1 MGFTRKDMGKYGF
14 LSTQVV
20 DSNERGLKSL
30 MPITYYDCNEVITKW
45 KPPHQGL
52 LHTFLLDKEL

>member
-1 MGFTRKDMGKYGF
+1 MGKYGF